1 MTSFELPTL
10 LLEFLAKSAGVI
22 AFGFLLQ
29 FGIQRFAP
37 DTRHSFWVY
46 VFSACLGIPLLL
58 FAFPRWKIVPV
69 FGESVSAPPVTVV
82 EGPSVSVKSELPTLV
97 VSDTAT
103 PVSTRP
109 DFHLSWSGIFAGIWG
124 IGVFVI
130 LLRSAVAV
138 LYLRRVFQSGRK
150 VDSETEQRFRKLK
163 GTLGIPRPVTLLISP
178 MVDSPFT
185 WGITRT
191 RIALPESFALWSPD
205 ELEMIL
211 THELEHIRR
220 HDAQAVFV
228 SRLFLAL
235 NWINPFAWMA
245 NRQAVQLREEAC
257 DQSVLRRGYSSGR
270 YAEML
275 FRQAKYSASPSLQA
289 CTTAVA
295 ETGTIEKRIKMI
307 LNKTTEPDRESS
319 PLISG
324 ATGLLI
330 VGAIF
335 VIGISGCSKEDPE
348 TKSETPPVS
357 EPLPKE
363 DPVSQP
369 EEKSD
374 AAKIEELENKLKSI
388 IIPSIEFAD
397 TPLEDALKFLQQK
410 SVELDT
416 TTEVAGE
423 KGFNIV
429 GDLGDSKDTKITLR
443 LANVPVVEAIRYTT
457 SLAQL
462 KYTVWPHAVVIL
474 REESASFELKQD
486 KTVGEESAGDS
497 FNEAYFARL
506 ESITIPKVEF
516 VDTPIE
522 DALAFLQM
530 RSRELDTGEED
541 RAKKGVNIILADGD
555 IRDAHLSLK
564 MSNAPLSEILNYVA
578 ALAGG
583 GMRVEK
589 SAVIIG
595 PGKATARPANLSA
608 ESKRNIELIE
618 KKLAEIMLPS
628 VEFSKTPVRDALQFL
643 TMKSSS
649 LDVWETDPE
658 KKGINVILESGGD
671 GTEVDKKKTISLRLS
686 NVSLGDAFRYV
697 CEQAGLEYKVEPHSI
712 LISPK

>member
-29 FGIQRFAP
+29 FAIQRFAP
-37 DTRHSFWVY
+37 DTRHSLWVY

-58 FAFPRWKIVPV
+58 FAFPRWEIVPA
-69 FGESVSAPPVTVV
+69 FSDSVSSPPVTVV
-82 EGPSVSVKSELPTLV
+82 EGTSISVESELSTLV
-97 VSDTAT
+97 GSSTAA
-103 PVSTRP
+103 PVSSHP
-109 DFHLSWSGIFAGIWG
+109 SFHLSWSGIIAGIWG
-124 IGVFVI
+124 IGFFVI

-138 LYLRRVFQSGRK
+138 LYLRRVLQSGRK
-150 VDSETEQRFRKLK
+150 VDSETEQRFRTLK
-163 GTLGIPRPVTLLISP
+163 DTLGIRRPVTLLISP

-191 RIALPESFALWSPD
+191 RIALPELFALWSPD

-235 NWINPFAWMA
+235 NWINPFAWIA

-307 LNKTTEPDRESS
+307 LNKTTKPARKST

-330 VGAIF
+330 IGAVF
-335 VIGISGCSKEDPE
+335 VIGISGCSKEEPE
-348 TKSETPPVS
+348 TKSETAPVS
-357 EPLPKE
+357 EPLPK
-363 DPVSQP
+363 DGPVSQP
-369 EEKSD
+369 EEEGD
-374 AAKIEELENKLKSI
+374 AAKIEALENKLKSI
-388 IIPSIEFAD
+388 TIPSIEFAD

-416 TTEVAGE
+416 TTEIAGE

-443 LANVPVVEAIRYTT
+443 LTNVPVVEAIRYTT

-462 KYTVWPHAVVIL
+462 TYSVEPHAVVIL
-474 REESASFELKQD
+474 REESASFEVKQD

-497 FNEAYFARL
+497 TNEAYFARL
-506 ESITIPKVEF
+506 KSITIPKVEF

-541 RAKKGVNIILADGD
+541 RAKKGVNIILAGD
-555 IRDAHLSLK
+555 EIREARLTLK
-564 MSNAPLSEILNYVA
+564 MSNAPLSEILRYVA
-578 ALAGG
+578 ELAGG
-583 GMRVEK
+583 GMKVEN

-595 PGKATARPANLSA
+595 PGETTARPANLSA
-608 ESKRNIELIE
+608 ESKKDIESIE

-628 VEFSKTPVRDALQFL
+628 VEFSKTPVPDALQFL

-649 LDVWETDPE
+649 LDVSETNPE
-658 KKGINVILESGGD
+658 KKGINVILDSGGD
-671 GTEVDKKKTISLRLS
+671 VTEVDKKKTISLKLS

-697 CEQAGLEYKVEPHSI
+697 CDLAELEYRVEPHSI
-712 LISPK
+712 VISPK